1 MLPSKD
7 TEVKIIPPKTRL
19 LYTDFRLISRA
30 HYFKIFSALA
40 KIDSKSVSVRFLDF
54 NSEFY
59 CSNPNV
65 ASTLFIQELL
75 RLCTLHPESIII
87 DHFEICD
94 KAIAFVT
101 TPYLPLEHVVKEME
115 NPQSLDIEKLIKDVL
130 IDLNFL
136 VYDMRLAGQNS
147 TIHIGFDN
155 IYQISG
161 TESYIVGDWAKGF
174 EGRNV
179 VIDTSELNSTMTDKP
194 SNGDREIETFAGKL
208 LMLLGVKD
216 DELQDLLG
224 MKNLKM
230 YMGGLDTILN
240 GIDLTKNVKKMLRSM
255 LARESSLKMKL
266 AEFSKRKLARAEILE
281 TKGNDS
287 SSFRIKE
294 IPKQL
299 ATVCRFGGFYRVTFF
314 QAIFGSS
321 NGKWTDAI
329 AFKVSQNT
337 SLMV

>member
-7 TEVKIIPPKTRL
+7 TEVTIIPPKTRL
-19 LYTDFRLISRA
+19 LYTDFRLNSRA

-40 KIDSKSVSVRFLDF
+40 KIDSKSVSVRVLDF

-87 DHFEICD
+87 EHFEICD

-147 TIHIGFDN
+147 IIHIGFDN

-208 LMLLGVKD
+208 LMLFGVKD

-240 GIDLTKNVKKMLRSM
+240 GIDLTKNVKKN
-255 LARESSLKMKL
+255 
-266 AEFSKRKLARAEILE
+266 AEKYASKRE
-281 TKGNDS
+281 
-287 SSFRIKE
+287 
-294 IPKQL
+294 
-299 ATVCRFGGFYRVTFF
+299 
-314 QAIFGSS
+314 
-321 NGKWTDAI
+321 
-329 AFKVSQNT
+329 
-337 SLMV
+337 